1 MASDT
6 YEPQSPGLSSAE
18 WSQQQQA
25 KMNEEAD
32 RRYREAQQQ
41 ASESLDSS
49 HWKSSQAG
57 IFANDP
63 RNYAGQA
70 GASIN
75 TLLADRATIA
85 SDFTDHARI
94 TQDLKSIMTSSK
106 NWQKLRST
114 QRESLEMIAH
124 KIGRILGGDPAHKD
138 HWDDIAGYAELV
150 AREL

>member
-1 MASDT
+1 MMASDT

-57 IFANDP
+57 IL
-63 RNYAGQA
+63 QT
-70 GASIN
+70 
-75 TLLADRATIA
+75 TLV
-85 SDFTDHARI
+85 I
-94 TQDLKSIMTSSK
+94 TRHSPPPI
-106 NWQKLRST
+106 
-114 QRESLEMIAH
+114 
-124 KIGRILGGDPAHKD
+124 
-138 HWDDIAGYAELV
+138 
-150 AREL
+150 

>member
-6 YEPQSPGLSSAE
+6 YEPQSAGLSSAE
-18 WSQQQQA
+18 WSQQQPA

-41 ASESLDSS
+41 ASESLDAS
-49 HWKSSQAG
+49 HWQSQQRV
-57 IFANDP
+57 FVNDP
-63 RNYAGQA
+63 RNYATQSPA
-70 GASIN
+70 HIN
-75 TLLADRATIA
+75 TLIGTRATTHG
-85 SDFTDHARI
+85 DFTDHARI

-124 KIGRILGGDPAHKD
+124 KIGRILAGDPTHKD

>member
-6 YEPQSPGLSSAE
+6 YGALGSE

-41 ASESLDSS
+41 ASESLDAS
-49 HWKSSQAG
+49 HWQSQQRV
-57 IFANDP
+57 FVNDP
-63 RNYAGQA
+63 RNYAAQSPA
-70 GASIN
+70 HIN
-75 TLLADRATIA
+75 TLVATRATTHG
-85 SDFTDHARI
+85 DFTDVSRVA
-94 TQDLKSIMTSSK
+94 QDIKSIMTSSK
-106 NWQKLRST
+106 GWPKLRSA
-114 QRESLEMIAH
+114 QRESLEVIAT

-150 AREL
+150 ARGL